1 MIPET
6 KIRLQNLSVELGKFE
21 SECDTWAYKLQPG
34 TSKEKEHE
42 IVIQVLDKLSRTRE
56 KLKDEEDFLKRKLV
70 QR

>member
-34 TSKEKEHE
+34 TTKEKEHD

-56 KLKDEEDFLKRKLV
+56 KLKAEEAFFQRKLV
-70 QR
+70 EL